1 MVKDENA
8 DVKYIGYEDIG
19 EAYSGG
25 SIFRALKADEKF
37 NQIAKIIGNGILLDL
52 ACGDG
57 LYTVPLLK
65 HGIKIIAMDISD
77 KMLSLL
83 YKRAESTGVDI
94 SSLVMCR
101 ANALNIPLTDNSVD
115 SAIANSMLHLI
126 SKPEIVVN
134 DIYRVLKKGGK
145 FITMQDKPTTN
156 TLNDKTLS
164 EIELEDN
171 KKHDE
176 MVNFV
181 HHRYFDI
188 LKNEYNIMGTRYS
201 WKFDRETICKNLF
214 NTSETI
220 IIPMTNKVQ
229 YSFNDTFIYRM
240 KGKGFSDQ
248 SDVPFDIHHIV
259 FDRVMLEFLEKYG
272 DDALNT
278 THTGYENDVEII
290 VYEK

>member
-19 EAYSGG
+19 EAFSGG
-25 SIFRALKADEKF
+25 SIFQVIKTDEKF

-57 LYTVPLLK
+57 LYTVPLLR

-83 YKRAESTGVDI
+83 FKRAENAKVDI
-94 SSLVMCR
+94 SSLVVCR
-101 ANALNIPLTDNSVD
+101 ANALNIPIADNSVD

-156 TLNDKTLS
+156 TLNYKTLNEA
-164 EIELEDN
+164 EIEDN

-176 MVNFV
+176 MINFV
-181 HHRYFDI
+181 HHRYFEI
-188 LKNEYNIMGTRYS
+188 LKNEYNILGTRYS
-201 WKFDRETICKNLF
+201 WKFDRETICNNLF

-229 YSFNDTFIYRM
+229 YTFNDTFIYRM

-248 SDVPFDIHHIV
+248 SDVPFDIHHTV
-259 FDRVMLEFLEKYG
+259 FDRVMIEFLGKYG

-278 THTGYENDVEII
+278 IYTGYENDVEIT